1 MQNKKSSSKL
11 FRQETEA
18 NGIVSVVDAV
28 LRVTT
33 KSAGTARTAIAA
45 LIAVMTCA
53 TAESASMATVG
64 RFNATFVKVTED
76 GGCAFQVENGAML
89 IRLKE
94 EKALIEAESNGSR

>member
-1 MQNKKSSSKL
+1 MRTS
-11 FRQETEA
+11 
-18 NGIVSVVDAV
+18 GIVSVVDAA

-45 LIAVMTCA
+45 LIAVTIYA

-64 RFNATFVKVTED
+64 RFNATFAKVTAD

-94 EKALIEAESNGSR
+94 EKALIEAKSNGSR

>member
-18 NGIVSVVDAV
+18 SGIVSVVDAV

-45 LIAVMTCA
+45 LTAVMTYA

-64 RFNATFVKVTED
+64 RSNATFVKVTED

>member
-11 FRQETEA
+11 FRQETKA
-18 NGIVSVVDAV
+18 SGTVSVVDAV
-28 LRVTT
+28 PRVTT

-45 LIAVMTCA
+45 LIAVMTYA

-64 RFNATFVKVTED
+64 RYSAKFVKVRED
-76 GGCAFQVENGAML
+76 GGCAFQVENGAMP

-94 EKALIEAESNGSR
+94 EKALIEAKSNGLR

>member
-18 NGIVSVVDAV
+18 SGIVSVVDAV

-45 LIAVMTCA
+45 LIAVMTYA

-64 RFNATFVKVTED
+64 RSNATFAKVTED
-76 GGCAFQVENGAML
+76 GGCAFQVANGAMP
-89 IRLKE
+89 IQSKDA
-94 EKALIEAESNGSR
+94 KALIEAKSNGSR

>member
-1 MQNKKSSSKL
+1 M
-11 FRQETEA
+11 
-18 NGIVSVVDAV
+18 VDAV

-64 RFNATFVKVTED
+64 RSNATFVKVTED